1 MVFIKGELNLITVR
15 NINCESRIE
24 MEAIAALCPF
34 LKEVHFYTRRQA
46 SSLFLEELRSLLSSP
61 GSCWSK
67 VHS

>member
-15 NINCESRIE
+15 YINCESRIE

-34 LKEVHFYTRRQA
+34 LKEVHFYRGQS